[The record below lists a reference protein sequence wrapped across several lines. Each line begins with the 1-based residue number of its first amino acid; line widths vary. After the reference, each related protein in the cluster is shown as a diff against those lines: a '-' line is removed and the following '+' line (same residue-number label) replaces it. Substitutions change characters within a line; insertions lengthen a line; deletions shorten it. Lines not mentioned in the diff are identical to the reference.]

1 MFLLEYVVLSFAINK
16 DNISNDFVLICDFI
30 LYGFSNV
37 SVKSRN
43 NSSFLLYKWYQ
54 RAGIVKL
61 AILICQT
68 SFEDLPQNENI
79 KVFDLA
85 YISDF

>member
-1 MFLLEYVVLSFAINK
+1 MLFSVLPLIKIISAMILFLSAISF
-16 DNISNDFVLICDFI
+16 SMV
-30 LYGFSNV
+30 SVNV

-85 YISDF
+85 YILDF